1 MTHTFLG
8 VLVVLHVLSGRP
20 AAQRQAQF
28 TLSDYEF
35 IAPQGW
41 QVQRQGDHVSIRNM
55 ESGCLILV
63 TEPQLSS
70 GNLEQDAAAVFDTM
84 YKGWQPRMQGP
95 QRYLMSK
102 GILPK
107 GLPFVTIEALMGKL
121 NPDGAS
127 FAGFENGV
135 AFVVGSGKQYALVA
149 VRHSDLPGHINCQK
163 YEAWRR
169 FFNSFTVKN
178 VPVAT
183 TADDSATRIV
193 GTWMSS
199 ESGAVGDYTFAAN
212 GRYSFGG
219 AGFGAGHPV
228 DFQGDGTYSVTG
240 NRLMISRRG
249 AQTEHATIRFVQ
261 VNQGGSGWSERL
273 CLLRTAATGLENEAC
288 YRRQDR

>member
-1 MTHTFLG
+1 MTHALIEVF
-8 VLVVLHVLSGRP
+8 VVLHMLSGGP
-20 AAQRQAQF
+20 SGLVEAQF
-28 TLSDYEF
+28 TLGDYEF

-41 QVQRQGDHVSIRNM
+41 QVQRQGDHVTIRNM
-55 ESGCLILV
+55 ESGCLILI

-70 GNLEQDAAAVFDTM
+70 GNLEQDAATVFDTM
-84 YKGWQPRMQGP
+84 YKGWQPRMEGP
-95 QRYLMSK
+95 RRYLMSK

-107 GLPFVTIEALMGKL
+107 GLPFVMIEAMMGKL

-127 FAGFENGV
+127 FAGFEEGG
-135 AFVVGSGKQYALVA
+135 AFVVGSANRYALVA

-163 YEAWRR
+163 YEALRR

-178 VPVAT
+178 VPVAK

-199 ESGAVGDYTFAAN
+199 ESGAAGDYTFAAN
-212 GRYSFGG
+212 GRYAFGG
-219 AGFGAGHPV
+219 AGLGAGHPV
-228 DFQGDGTYSVTG
+228 DFQGDGSYSVTG

-249 AQTEHATIRFVQ
+249 AQTEQVTIRFMQ
-261 VNQGGSGWSERL
+261 VNQGGTGWIERL
-273 CLLRTAATGLENEAC
+273 CMLRTGAMGLENEAC

>member
-1 MTHTFLG
+1 
-8 VLVVLHVLSGRP
+8 VLVVLHALSGGP
-20 AAQRQAQF
+20 AALMPAQF
-28 TLSDYEF
+28 TLGDYEF

-41 QVQRQGDHVSIRNM
+41 QMQRQGDHVTIRNM
-55 ESGCLILV
+55 ESGCLILI

-84 YKGWQPRMQGP
+84 YKGWQPRMQGA
-95 QRYLMSK
+95 QRYVMSK
-102 GILPK
+102 GVLPR
-107 GLPFVTIEALMGKL
+107 GLPFAMIEARMGKL
-121 NPDGAS
+121 NPDGGS
-127 FAGFENGV
+127 FAGFEEGA
-135 AFVVGSGKQYALVA
+135 AFVVGIGNQYALVA
-149 VRHSDLPGHINCQK
+149 VRHSDLPGHVNCQK

-178 VPVAT
+178 APAEK
-183 TADDSATRIV
+183 TANDSATRIV

-199 ESGAVGDYTFAAN
+199 ESGAAGDYTFAAN

-228 DFQGDGTYSVTG
+228 DFLGDGTYSVAG

-249 AQTEHATIRFVQ
+249 AQTEQVAIRFMQ
-261 VNQGGSGWSERL
+261 VNQGGSGWTERL
-273 CLLRTAATGLENEAC
+273 CMLRTGATGLENEAC